1 MASEALPSPA
11 TLSGC
16 PLLRSRPPDVCP
28 SRASQARGR
37 NAQTAASKGEE
48 GEVPPTGQEATSW
61 TRAETTRGTHN
72 GRIIDGVKVV
82 GDGWEVVLRECL
94 CRSAAGRPRRARGGR
109 PGPSPRGRCPRP
121 SAAQIQM
128 GMAACAWGGAV
139 AGPVSKPCNRRCI
152 VERVDCCGGVT
163 SIRFAILY
171 TRGLD
176 VR

>member
-94 CRSAAGRPRRARGGR
+94 CRMVRRGAAPSGARGAPAPRRER
-109 PGPSPRGRCPRP
+109 RCPTGPADPDRRW
-121 SAAQIQM
+121 
-128 GMAACAWGGAV
+128 ACAWGGAV